1 MLRRIVFLLFGL
13 VLIGSCLVGQTAQ
26 AKPRTYVVALV
37 STSGGFVM
45 PSYNFTRLPKFVIYS
60 NGQMISTNEITTQQ
74 YPGPAIPTLQTKN
87 VSFDLRRIVKA
98 LDDANLTNPKF
109 DWGYPPVADVFNT
122 DVLTQLSAQKRSA
135 KVSIYALGMTG
146 PGLKRTQIKYRK
158 KASQLIDD
166 LQSFSNKY
174 IWSKNLPVTWTPT
187 KYVYQVQSAEPTENS
202 NTLDWIGSD
211 LTSETNCAVLS
222 AADSAKI
229 TAQATD
235 INVETLWN
243 SGGKTWRVNLRPLLP
258 HESGCKSIGY

>member
-1 MLRRIVFLLFGL
+1 MKRIICWLLTFSFVAYLGAT
-13 VLIGSCLVGQTAQ
+13 QTAQ

-45 PSYNFTRLPKFVIYS
+45 PSYNFTRMPKFVIYS

-74 YPGPAIPTLQTKN
+74 YPGRALPSLRTKN

-98 LDDANLTNPKF
+98 FDDANLTNPKF

-135 KVSIYALGMTG
+135 KVSIYALGMNG

-158 KASQLIDD
+158 RANQLIEE
-166 LQSFSNKY
+166 LQDFSNKY
-174 IWSKNLPVTWTPT
+174 IWTKNLPVAWTPT
-187 KYVYQVQSAEPTENS
+187 KYLYQVQLAEPTENS
-202 NTLDWIGSD
+202 NTLDWIGSEI
-211 LTSETNCAVLS
+211 TEETNCAVLS
-222 AADSAKI
+222 TADSEKI
-229 TAQATD
+229 TSKSAD